1 MVKAGSLTV
10 EEALHRNIVKVG
22 PACTVR
28 EGRSLVKNDGRVLL
42 VMDQQQVWGVVFP
55 EKLFEQNLDPEEYL
69 EKIMFRSIA
78 LLPREALKQQVLS
91 YLKSLCSQALVVM
104 GQKNEILG
112 ILDIQLLYQELL
124 GRLAVVQARLGA
136 VLETIDDAIC
146 IIDDRDVVVDW
157 NQRAEELYNIPREKI
172 IGHNIEE
179 FFTNLMVTR
188 IVKDYKAVRAVP
200 HQPCKGTHV
209 LINASPIKSG
219 HQIIGAVSAERDIT
233 EIVKLNQKLNHA
245 SSQVQ
250 ELQDQLTR
258 IAAGR
263 NPFALIKGHN
273 RRLMEL
279 INMAKKVAGTS
290 AVVLIRGESGTGK
303 ELFARAI
310 HEASPRADK
319 PFVGVNCAAIPA
331 SLFESEVFGYE
342 AGAFTGANKRGKTG
356 VFESANGGTLFLDE
370 VAELPLDLQV
380 KLLRVLQNQMFYRV
394 GGSTPVKIDVRFITA
409 THRNLEEM
417 LHKGQFRE
425 DLYYRLNVVTLEV
438 PPLRERRE
446 DIPELVYQFIQE
458 YSRVYDKEITKIEP
472 EVMSFLLTYAWPGNV
487 RELKNAIERMVILTE
502 GNVITEE
509 FIPPALRKQSGG
521 RVLSSPVGLVSV
533 TEQTERE
540 LIERTLKQTNGNRSQ
555 AARMLGIPRSTLYY
569 KMHQLGIFP
578 KE

>member
-1 MVKAGSLTV
+1 VDKAAILTV
-10 EEALHRNIVKVG
+10 EEALHRNFLKVA
-22 PACTVR
+22 PVCTVK
-28 EGRSLVKNDGRVLL
+28 EGRSLVKNPGTVLL
-42 VMDQQQVWGVVFP
+42 VMDQEQVSGVVFP
-55 EKLFEQNLDPEEYL
+55 EKLFIQDLDPNETL
-69 EKIMFRSIA
+69 GGIISGTIA

-91 YLKSLCSQALVVM
+91 YLSSLCSHTLIIM
-104 GQKNEILG
+104 GQKNEVLG
-112 ILDIQLLYQELL
+112 LLDLRLLYQELL
-124 GRLAVVQARLGA
+124 QRLTIVQARLNA

-146 IIDDRDVVVDW
+146 IINDQDVVVEW

-172 IGHNIEE
+172 IGHSIEE

-188 IVKDYKAVRAVP
+188 IVKDYKAVRSVP

-209 LINASPIKSG
+209 LINASPIKNG
-219 HQIIGAVSAERDIT
+219 HQVIGAVSAERDIT
-233 EIVKLNQKLNHA
+233 EIVRLNQKLNHA

-250 ELQDQLTR
+250 ELQNQLTR

-263 NPFALIKGHN
+263 NPFASIKGHN
-273 RRLMEL
+273 QRLMDL
-279 INMAKKVAGTS
+279 INMAKKVAGTN
-290 AVVLIRGESGTGK
+290 AIVLIRGESGTGK

-310 HEASPRADK
+310 HEASPRAEK
-319 PFVGVNCAAIPA
+319 PFVVVNCAAIPA
-331 SLFESEVFGYE
+331 TLFESEVFGYE

-356 VFESANGGTLFLDE
+356 VFETANGGTLFLDE

-380 KLLRVLQNQMFYRV
+380 KLLRVLQNQVFYRV

-417 LHKGQFRE
+417 LQKGQFRE

-438 PPLRERRE
+438 PPLRDRRE

-458 YSRVYDKEITKIEP
+458 YSQIYDKHITKIEP
-472 EVMSFLLTYAWPGNV
+472 EVMSLLLTFTWPGNV
-487 RELKNAIERMVILTE
+487 RELKNVIERMVILTE

-509 FIPPALRKQSGG
+509 FIPPVLRKQSGG
-521 RVLSSPVGLVSV
+521 RVLSSSVGLVSV

-555 AARMLGIPRSTLYY
+555 TARMLGIPRSTLYY
-569 KMHQLGIFP
+569 KMHQLGLLP

>member
-1 MVKAGSLTV
+1 MDKAGSFTV
-10 EEALHRNIVKVG
+10 EEALYKNFLKVA
-22 PACTVR
+22 PACTIR
-28 EGRSLVKNDGRVLL
+28 EGRRLAENPGTVLL
-42 VMDQQQVWGVVFP
+42 VMDQERVSGVVFP
-55 EKLFEQNLDPEEYL
+55 EKHFAQDLDPNETL
-69 EKIMFRSIA
+69 GGIMSRAIA

-91 YLKSLCSQALVVM
+91 YLSSLCSHTLIIM
-104 GQKNEILG
+104 GQKNEVLG
-112 ILDIQLLYQELL
+112 LLDLWLLYQELL
-124 GRLAVVQARLGA
+124 QRLTIVQARLNS

-146 IIDDRDVVVDW
+146 IINDQGVVVEW
-157 NQRAEELYNIPREKI
+157 NQRAAELYNIPREKI
-172 IGHNIEE
+172 IGHSIEE

-188 IVKDYKAVRAVP
+188 IVKDYKAVRSVP

-209 LINASPIKSG
+209 LINASPIKNG
-219 HQIIGAVSAERDIT
+219 HQVIGAVSAERDIT

-250 ELQDQLTR
+250 ELQNELTR

-263 NPFALIKGHN
+263 NPFAPIKGHN

-279 INMAKKVAGTS
+279 INMAKKVAGTN

-310 HEASPRADK
+310 HEASPRAGK
-319 PFVGVNCAAIPA
+319 PFVVVNCAAIPA
-331 SLFESEVFGYE
+331 TLFESEVFGYE

-380 KLLRVLQNQMFYRV
+380 KLLRVLQNQVFYRV

-417 LHKGQFRE
+417 LQKGQFRE

-458 YSRVYDKEITKIEP
+458 YSRAYDKEITKIEP

-509 FIPPALRKQSGG
+509 YIPPALRKHSGG
-521 RVLSSPVGLVSV
+521 RVLSSPMGLVSV

-555 AARMLGIPRSTLYY
+555 AARMFGIPRSTLYY
-569 KMHQLGIFP
+569 KMHQLGILP

>member
-1 MVKAGSLTV
+1 MDKAAILTV
-10 EEALHRNIVKVG
+10 EEALHRNFLKVA
-22 PACTVR
+22 PVCTVK
-28 EGRSLVKNDGRVLL
+28 EGRSLVKNPGTVLL
-42 VMDQQQVWGVVFP
+42 VMDQEQVSGVVFP
-55 EKLFEQNLDPEEYL
+55 EKLFIQDLDPNETL
-69 EKIMFRSIA
+69 GGIISGTIA

-91 YLKSLCSQALVVM
+91 YLSSLCSHTLIIM
-104 GQKNEILG
+104 GQKNEVLG
-112 ILDIQLLYQELL
+112 LLDLRLLYQELL
-124 GRLAVVQARLGA
+124 QRLTIVQARLNA

-146 IIDDRDVVVDW
+146 IINDQDVVVEW

-172 IGHNIEE
+172 IGHSIEE

-188 IVKDYKAVRAVP
+188 IVKDYKAVRSVP

-209 LINASPIKSG
+209 LINASPIKNG
-219 HQIIGAVSAERDIT
+219 HQVIGAVSAERDIT
-233 EIVKLNQKLNHA
+233 EIVRLNQKLNHA

-250 ELQDQLTR
+250 ELQNQLTR

-263 NPFALIKGHN
+263 NPFASIKGHN
-273 RRLMEL
+273 QRLMDL
-279 INMAKKVAGTS
+279 INMAKKVAGTN
-290 AVVLIRGESGTGK
+290 AIVLIRGESGTGK

-310 HEASPRADK
+310 HEASPRAEK
-319 PFVGVNCAAIPA
+319 PFVVVNCAAIPA
-331 SLFESEVFGYE
+331 TLFESEVFGYE

-356 VFESANGGTLFLDE
+356 VFETANGGTLFLDE

-380 KLLRVLQNQMFYRV
+380 KLLRVLQNQVFYRV

-417 LHKGQFRE
+417 LQKGQFRE

-438 PPLRERRE
+438 PPLRDRRE

-458 YSRVYDKEITKIEP
+458 YSQIYDKHITKIEP
-472 EVMSFLLTYAWPGNV
+472 EVMSLLLTFTWPGNV
-487 RELKNAIERMVILTE
+487 RELKNVIERMVILTE

-509 FIPPALRKQSGG
+509 FIPPVLRKQSGG
-521 RVLSSPVGLVSV
+521 RVLSSSVGLVSV

-555 AARMLGIPRSTLYY
+555 TARMLGIPRSTLYY
-569 KMHQLGIFP
+569 KMHQLGLLP

>member
-1 MVKAGSLTV
+1 MDKAAILTV
-10 EEALHRNIVKVG
+10 EEALHRNFLKVA
-22 PACTVR
+22 PACTIR
-28 EGRSLVKNDGRVLL
+28 EGRSLVKNPGTVLL
-42 VMDQQQVWGVVFP
+42 VMDQEQVSGVVFP
-55 EKLFEQNLDPEEYL
+55 EKLFIQDLDPNETL
-69 EKIMFRSIA
+69 GGIISGTIA

-91 YLKSLCSQALVVM
+91 YLSSLCSHTLIIM
-104 GQKNEILG
+104 GQKNEVLG
-112 ILDIQLLYQELL
+112 LLDLRLLYQELL
-124 GRLAVVQARLGA
+124 QRLTIVQARLNA

-146 IIDDRDVVVDW
+146 IINDQDVVVEW

-172 IGHNIEE
+172 IGHSIEE

-188 IVKDYKAVRAVP
+188 IVKDYKAVRSVP

-209 LINASPIKSG
+209 LINASPIKNG
-219 HQIIGAVSAERDIT
+219 HQVIGAVSAERDIT
-233 EIVKLNQKLNHA
+233 EIVRLNQKLNHA

-250 ELQDQLTR
+250 ELQNQLTR

-263 NPFALIKGHN
+263 NPFASIKGHN
-273 RRLMEL
+273 QRLMDL
-279 INMAKKVAGTS
+279 INMAKKVAGTN
-290 AVVLIRGESGTGK
+290 AIVLIRGESGTGK

-310 HEASPRADK
+310 HEASPRAEK
-319 PFVGVNCAAIPA
+319 PFVVVNCAAIPA
-331 SLFESEVFGYE
+331 TLFESEVFGYE

-356 VFESANGGTLFLDE
+356 VFETANGGTLFLDE

-380 KLLRVLQNQMFYRV
+380 KLLRVLQNQVFYRV

-417 LHKGQFRE
+417 LQKGQFRE

-438 PPLRERRE
+438 PPLRDRRE

-458 YSRVYDKEITKIEP
+458 YSQIYDKHITKIEP
-472 EVMSFLLTYAWPGNV
+472 EVMSLLLTFTWPGNV
-487 RELKNAIERMVILTE
+487 RELKNVIERMVILTE

-509 FIPPALRKQSGG
+509 FIPPVLRKQSGG
-521 RVLSSPVGLVSV
+521 RVLSSSVGLVSV

-555 AARMLGIPRSTLYY
+555 TARMLGIPRSTLYY
-569 KMHQLGIFP
+569 KMHQLGLLP

>member
-1 MVKAGSLTV
+1 MLTV
-10 EEALHRNIVKVG
+10 EEALHRNFLKVA
-22 PACTVR
+22 PACTIR
-28 EGRSLVKNDGRVLL
+28 EGRSLVKNPGTVLL
-42 VMDQQQVWGVVFP
+42 VMDQEQVSGVVFP
-55 EKLFEQNLDPEEYL
+55 EKLFIQDLDPNETL
-69 EKIMFRSIA
+69 GGIISGTIA

-91 YLKSLCSQALVVM
+91 YLSSLCSHTLIIM
-104 GQKNEILG
+104 GQKNEVLG
-112 ILDIQLLYQELL
+112 LLDLRLLYQELL
-124 GRLAVVQARLGA
+124 QRLTIVQARLNA

-146 IIDDRDVVVDW
+146 IINDQDVVVEW

-172 IGHNIEE
+172 IGHSIEE

-188 IVKDYKAVRAVP
+188 IVKDYKAVRSVP

-209 LINASPIKSG
+209 LINASPIKNG
-219 HQIIGAVSAERDIT
+219 HQVIGAVSAERDIT
-233 EIVKLNQKLNHA
+233 EIVRLNQKLNHA

-250 ELQDQLTR
+250 ELQNQLTR

-263 NPFALIKGHN
+263 NPFASIKGHN
-273 RRLMEL
+273 QRLMDL
-279 INMAKKVAGTS
+279 INMAKKVAGTN
-290 AVVLIRGESGTGK
+290 AIVLIRGESGTGK

-310 HEASPRADK
+310 HEASPRAEK
-319 PFVGVNCAAIPA
+319 PFVVVNCAAIPA
-331 SLFESEVFGYE
+331 TLFESEVFGYE

-356 VFESANGGTLFLDE
+356 VFETANGGTLFLDE

-380 KLLRVLQNQMFYRV
+380 KLLRVLQNQVFYRV

-417 LHKGQFRE
+417 LQKGQFRE

-438 PPLRERRE
+438 PPLRDRRE

-458 YSRVYDKEITKIEP
+458 YSQIYDKHITKIEP
-472 EVMSFLLTYAWPGNV
+472 EVMSLLLTFTWPGNV
-487 RELKNAIERMVILTE
+487 RELKNVIERMVILTE

-509 FIPPALRKQSGG
+509 FIPPVLRKQSGG
-521 RVLSSPVGLVSV
+521 RVLSSSVGLVSV

-555 AARMLGIPRSTLYY
+555 TARMLGIPRSTLYY
-569 KMHQLGIFP
+569 KMHQLGLLP